1 MSELQDH
8 KKEFWDILAGPV
20 NKGCWN
26 CKNRR
31 NNFGA
36 EVNGCELYDR
46 DDCFGW
52 FGCDTTKMSP
62 GELDY
67 AGLHESYI
75 VLGHWEW
82 DGKTHE

>member
-1 MSELQDH
+1 
-8 KKEFWDILAGPV
+8 
-20 NKGCWN
+20 
-26 CKNRR
+26 
-31 NNFGA
+31 
-36 EVNGCELYDR
+36 
-46 DDCFGW
+46 
-52 FGCDTTKMSP
+52 MSP